1 MGDNSRLSALV
12 RGRVQG
18 VFFRNFVQEAANA
31 TGITGYAYNRADRR
45 SVEVVAE
52 GPKAQLE
59 KLLEQ
64 LRVGPRDAVVE
75 DVEVTWSVAE
85 GRIEGFRVG

>member
-1 MGDNSRLSALV
+1 MV

-18 VFFRNFVQEAANA
+18 VFFRNFVQEATTA
-31 TGITGYAYNRADRR
+31 TGITGYAYNRADGR

-59 KLLEQ
+59 ELLKK

-75 DVEVTWSVAE
+75 DVEVTWSEAE
-85 GRIEGFRVG
+85 GRFEGFRVG